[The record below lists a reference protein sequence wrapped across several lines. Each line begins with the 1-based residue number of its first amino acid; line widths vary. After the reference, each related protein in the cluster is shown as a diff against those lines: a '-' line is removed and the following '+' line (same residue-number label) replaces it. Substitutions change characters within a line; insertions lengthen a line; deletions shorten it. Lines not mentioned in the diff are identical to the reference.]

1 MTLAVRPLLKTPV
14 TPNQLTTLRLAAGIG
29 AALLFGLGDQRQI
42 YWGCGLFVLS
52 MLLDRADGILARLGG
67 RTSAWGHRYD
77 LLADSLSNALAFLGI
92 GVGLRGGDLGLW
104 SVPMGLAAGLSVTA
118 ILWLVMRAEE
128 RDGAR
133 AAEISGKGGFDPD
146 DAMLFV
152 PAAMALGW
160 GQGLLIAASIMAP
173 LFAAFFF
180 WKFRRHL

>member
-1 MTLAVRPLLKTPV
+1 
-14 TPNQLTTLRLAAGIG
+14 LTTLRLVAGIG
-29 AALLFGLGDQRQI
+29 AALAFASGDQVVL
-42 YWGCGLFVLS
+42 YWGCGLFVFS

-67 RTSAWGHRYD
+67 RTSRWGHRYD
-77 LLADSLSNALAFLGI
+77 LIADSLSNALAFFGI
-92 GVGLRGGDLGLW
+92 GIGLRGGDLGLW
-104 SVPMGLAAGLSVTA
+104 AVPMGLAAGISVTA

-128 RDGAR
+128 REGQR

-160 GQGLLIAASIMAP
+160 GHGLLIAASVAAP
-173 LFAAFFF
+173 CFAIFFF